1 MVPQRLIT
9 MHCVAKLGHMSLLKF
24 NLSSQFFTDA
34 ISINLP
40 GKKMVIKLNIILIHG
55 LKYIV

>member
-9 MHCVAKLGHMSLLKF
+9 MHSMAKLGHMPLLEF
-24 NLSSQFFTDA
+24 NLSSQFFTYA

-40 GKKMVIKLNIILIHG
+40 GKKRVIKLNIIFVHSV
-55 LKYIV
+55 K

>member
-55 LKYIV
+55 LK